1 MHIHEIDTTNRR
13 EANRF
18 INLPFDLYGDSPYWV
33 PPFMSDAR
41 FQLDR
46 EKNPYYRENDAAFFL
61 AVEDGQDVGRIA
73 ALWPRR
79 ENEYKG
85 GNEARFF
92 LFDAVDDPAVANA
105 LFDAVSAWARERGL
119 DLLRGPLGFLPF
131 DGIGMLAKGFEH
143 RPAVTIPYNYEY
155 YNGLTTGYGF
165 ELEERVYSGYLSV
178 PYMLENFPQRVLD
191 IADKVRQ
198 RYGFEERMFTSK
210 RALLKWAAPRLVEVY
225 NRSFGDIAGDPPVP
239 DGAIEALADKMLTIS
254 DPRLLRFL
262 TKDDDIIGFLFCFID
277 IAEGLRKSKGRLFPF
292 GWFHLLRSLRT
303 SDWLN
308 LNGMGIQPEYQGMGG
323 TAVMYAELYRA
334 LADFPRFKHA
344 DVVQISEFNPKSL
357 NEMKKFGVDF
367 YKTHHIYR
375 KAL

>member
-1 MHIHEIDTTNRR
+1 
-13 EANRF
+13 
-18 INLPFDLYGDSPYWV
+18 L
-33 PPFMSDAR
+33 
-41 FQLDR
+41 
-46 EKNPYYRENDAAFFL
+46 
-61 AVEDGQDVGRIA
+61 
-73 ALWPRR
+73 
-79 ENEYKG
+79 
-85 GNEARFF
+85 
-92 LFDAVDDPAVANA
+92 
-105 LFDAVSAWARERGL
+105 
-119 DLLRGPLGFLPF
+119 
-131 DGIGMLAKGFEH
+131 
-143 RPAVTIPYNYEY
+143 TIPYNYEY
-155 YNGLTTGYGF
+155 YNRLTTDYGF

-178 PYMLENFPQRVLD
+178 PYMMENFPQRVLD

-198 RYGFEERMFTSK
+198 RYGFEERMFSSK

-225 NRSFGDIAGDPPVP
+225 NRSFTDIAGDPPMP
-239 DGAIEALADKMLTIS
+239 EDAIKALADKMLTIT
-254 DPRLLRFL
+254 DPELIRFL

-277 IAEGLRKSKGRLFPF
+277 ISEGLRRSKGRLFPF

-344 DVVQISEFNPKSL
+344 DVVQISEFNAKSL

-375 KAL
+375 MKL